1 MATGGVPSDTSAV
14 TWTTFSGKY
23 AYSAYGTIDVLF
35 IVSDSPSRNPDVVP
49 RRSRGELTGD
59 ERCKLEHQGVPKDS
73 HHDDLSIMKARY
85 GLDSRYQIVGVES
98 GDSGRELT
106 CEDVKKQIA
115 SLMNN
120 TDKAGGNWIHKIH
133 FA

>member
-1 MATGGVPSDTSAV
+1 MATGGDPSDISAV
-14 TWTTFSGKY
+14 TWTTYSGKY

-35 IVSDSPSRNPDVVP
+35 IISDSPSRNPDVVP
-49 RRSRGELTGD
+49 RRSCGELTDD
-59 ERCKLEHQGVPKDS
+59 ERRKLEHQGVSRDS

-85 GLDSRYQIVGVES
+85 SMDKLCAVVGVES

-120 TDKAGGNWIHKIH
+120 TDKAAG
-133 FA
+133 